1 MPRAR
6 YIKPPGRLPAIEQI
20 QRSEFWFRKDQWHT
34 LTNLL
39 LGIPPNEAVMLPNK
53 VKTVADWVIQLTEE
67 AINSHLTAGAL
78 ISEER
83 VNPANVRAA
92 IRRLRDALKLFV
104 GGSVDNETANIVPAD
119 LDAKLANRDQEIA
132 KLRLP
137 RAPQRALAM
146 LCQHIAVFVR
156 QAASANCETVSEQEM
171 LRYVDAALSF
181 AGINHPDPAKHRARL
196 ASLVFPKD

>member
-20 QRSEFWFRKDQWHT
+20 QRSEFRFRKDQWHT

-92 IRRLRDALKLFV
+92 IRRLRLHLWSLFWSRCF
-104 GGSVDNETANIVPAD
+104 GG
-119 LDAKLANRDQEIA
+119 
-132 KLRLP
+132 
-137 RAPQRALAM
+137 
-146 LCQHIAVFVR
+146 
-156 QAASANCETVSEQEM
+156 AAH
-171 LRYVDAALSF
+171 L
-181 AGINHPDPAKHRARL
+181 
-196 ASLVFPKD
+196 